1 VTAGPIETRSLG
13 RADAGRCDDIVG
25 SLPYFFGDPDGIDL
39 CRRAVREEEGLVAL
53 IDGDIEGFL
62 TFRPHFA
69 GSAEITWMAV
79 HARHRRR
86 GIGRAL
92 IERLV
97 AERADAGDRM
107 LFVLTL
113 GPSVREDG
121 SDTYEGTRRFY
132 RALGFVP
139 LREFGL
145 REWNSGSALVLAR
158 SIVDAAAARIA
169 ALEDGPP

>member
-1 VTAGPIETRSLG
+1 VTAGPIETRPLAA
-13 RADAGRCDDIVG
+13 ADARTCDDIVG

-53 IDGDIEGFL
+53 IDGDIRGFL

-69 GSAEITWMAV
+69 ESVEITWMAV
-79 HARHRRR
+79 YARHRRR

-107 LFVLTL
+107 LF
-113 GPSVREDG
+113 
-121 SDTYEGTRRFY
+121 
-132 RALGFVP
+132 RADARP
-139 LREFGL
+139 LRPRGRIRHVRRHSPL
-145 REWNSGSALVLAR
+145 LSSPRVR
-158 SIVDAAAARIA
+158 AAQGVRA
-169 ALEDGPP
+169 P